1 MKMHYLIAA
10 SVLALAPSLWAKD
23 KDHHPDPR
31 HGGVVAEAG
40 KFHLELVA
48 KDKTVTLHVYDHDDK
63 PVDAANAKAQANVF
77 SGKDKGVVALMP
89 ATGNMLKGEAAFTIR
104 PDAKVVVSFTPA
116 QGKAEQARFQL
127 GAKPDH
133 KGHKH

>member
-1 MKMHYLIAA
+1 MKLGALITLIA
-10 SVLALAPSLWAKD
+10 LIYTPLLWAKD

-40 KFHLELVA
+40 QYHLELVA
-48 KDKTVTLHVYDHDDK
+48 KEKTLTLHVYGHDDK
-63 PVDAANAKAQANVF
+63 PVDTGKTKARANVL
-77 SGKDKGVVALMP
+77 SGKDKGAVALVP
-89 ATGNMLKGEAAFTIR
+89 AGGNLLKGEAAFVIR
-104 PDAKVVVSFTPA
+104 PDAKVVLDFTPA
-116 QGKAEQARFQL
+116 QGKSEQVRFQL

>member
-1 MKMHYLIAA
+1 MKLHYLIAA
-10 SVLALAPSLWAKD
+10 AVLTLAPALWAKD

-48 KDKTVTLHVYDHDDK
+48 KDKAVTLHVYDHDDK
-63 PVDAANAKAQANVF
+63 PVDAANVKAQVNVF
-77 SGKDKGVVALMP
+77 SGKEKGVVALVP
-89 ATGNMLKGEAAFTIR
+89 ASGNMLKGEAAFPIR
-104 PDAKVVVSFTPA
+104 PDAKIVLTFTPSA
-116 QGKAEQARFQL
+116 GKAEQARFQL